1 MGLVF
6 MSWMLIRGLRLQSCA
21 VPEKTWIIQFDELKL
36 HQNILINKNI
46 KLMAYK
52 VFYLEIATIFNT
64 FFSQFNESKNVIGKK
79 ILNHWSEQEKGSC
92 FHQSLHNF

>member
-1 MGLVF
+1 
-6 MSWMLIRGLRLQSCA
+6 
-21 VPEKTWIIQFDELKL
+21 
-36 HQNILINKNI
+36 
-46 KLMAYK
+46 MAYK